1 MRIYEVKMNSHRY
14 IIVAGSP
21 IAARKLAHGGEGV
34 PPQSEAILA
43 VIGIYTGYEGAPFIV
58 MKEEAK

>member
-1 MRIYEVKMNSHRY
+1 MRIYEVKMNSSRY

-34 PPQSEAILA
+34 PPQSEAVLA
-43 VIGIYTGYEGAPFIV
+43 VIGIYTGYEVAPFVV
-58 MKEEAK
+58 MKEAAK